1 LHRLTTE
8 KWMSGSTVV
17 NTIATA
23 YNADGEVTS
32 TGDNFS
38 NYAFAYSGQG
48 KVTSVDNA
56 GTPGAPHVA
65 LASQYDTQ
73 GDRTSLAA
81 TLNGTPDFINSYS
94 FDALSRLREIDQQGQ
109 SGGNAVA
116 QKSIYMKLNGI
127 GEITE
132 IDRSNSVYSGPQQT
146 SPGWTTI
153 SYDTTSGLLDEINN
167 ITAGTSIDDLT
178 YTHDALARI
187 ATFSSIDGTATYGY
201 DHASQI
207 VSAAYTTATGGHQPA
222 NVSFTWDANGNNAA
236 TGNVV
241 SANNEV
247 TKDGTFTYQFDADGN
262 RTVRTRI
269 SSDYAS
275 DHKTT
280 YAWDYRNRLT
290 DVEFFDN
297 NNVLT
302 KHVHYVYGVYDAL
315 IGESIDSTGSGSY
328 DTTENFVLDVS
339 PKLPVQV
346 LSFSDAIDPSAPDDT
361 VLEFINGALAY
372 RDLNAPGLS
381 GTDVVAVEEA
391 VNTLTAPGTDRWMLT
406 NNQGTPTDIVDV
418 NGVLLDHMVDS
429 LTGVPVFESNP
440 AVHHLQGYAGGR
452 YDPSTGMINN
462 WHRWYDPL
470 ATVWIS
476 VDPAEFRAGDGNLNR
491 YVGNNAVNLTDR
503 KGLGW
508 DPGFQQECKDVVT
521 NMRPIP
527 PPIPP
532 NPGTSPGPGRT

>member
-1 LHRLTTE
+1 
-8 KWMSGSTVV
+8 
-17 NTIATA
+17 
-23 YNADGEVTS
+23 
-32 TGDNFS
+32 
-38 NYAFAYSGQG
+38 
-48 KVTSVDNA
+48 
-56 GTPGAPHVA
+56 
-65 LASQYDTQ
+65 
-73 GDRTSLAA
+73 
-81 TLNGTPDFINSYS
+81 
-94 FDALSRLREIDQQGQ
+94 LREIDQQGQ

-116 QKSIYMKLNGI
+116 EKSIYLKLNGI

-132 IDRSNSVYSGPQQT
+132 IDRSNMVNAGPQQT
-146 SPGWTTI
+146 TPGWTLV
-153 SYDTTSGLLDEINN
+153 SYDTTTGLLDEVNN
-167 ITAGTSIDDLT
+167 IAAGTSIDDLT
-178 YTHDALARI
+178 YTHDTLGRI
-187 ATFSSIDGTATYGY
+187 STFGSIDGTATYGY
-201 DHASQI
+201 DHTSQI
-207 VSAAYTTATGGHQPA
+207 VSAAYTAATGGHQPA

-391 VNTLTAPGTDRWMLT
+391 VNALTAPGTDRWMLT

-429 LTGVPVFESNP
+429 LTGVPVYESNL

-452 YDPSTGMINN
+452 YDSSTGMIND
-462 WHRWYDPL
+462 WHRWYDL
-470 ATVWIS
+470 RAAVWIS
-476 VDPAEFRAGDGNLNR
+476 VDPAGFRAGDANLFRNVR
-491 YVGNNAVNLTDR
+491 NNPIGAIDPS
-503 KGLGW
+503 GLANFDEW
-508 DPGFQQECKDVVT
+508 WTSFW
-521 NMRPIP
+521 
-527 PPIPP
+527 
-532 NPGTSPGPGRT
+532 NPLDALAAEEASEEAKKLSRESAEELGCDGTSWNGPEDSLRHAIWNALMAQSIGADEAKKFGDAHEADSDSADETGMDL